1 MAVLGVWGLEVGAVA
16 ALVGEG
22 HDLVVVP
29 GDTDRL
35 PAELD
40 ACLVSGP
47 AVAAAAGLLAAHKR
61 TVATVFFPVLAL
73 VDPGCGPA
81 DLARV
86 LAVADDILT
95 LSASPVEGAG
105 RLRCLLAARERSLAA
120 RDRAAVAGEF
130 RQTMERLAG
139 GIAGEIDAPVEVLA
153 GNLEFL
159 GSAFAQ
165 VIAALDELAA
175 TAMAHEDGD
184 DAPDGSGALRLVGS
198 LAGLLADEDLRFAL
212 EEVPGAIRESQE
224 TLDRVAGLVAAVK
237 RTSEAD
243 TGIQGPSDVSL
254 ALEDAAALT
263 RHDWKYVAT
272 LATTAEP
279 DLPPVWLPAGVLR
292 QGLVFLMLRAARVLR
307 QGASPDGDLG
317 RIDLRAGLQG
327 EHVAVVV
334 ETSGPLAV
342 PDGPATGLDPAVTVL
357 FGRYGAG
364 VSRLEPSGRNGM
376 VDAVIVSLPCRS
388 RPGLGGDAA

>member
-22 HDLVVVP
+22 HELVVVP
-29 GDTDRL
+29 GEMDRL

-47 AVAAAAGLLAAHKR
+47 AVTAAAGLLAAHKR
-61 TVATVFFPVLAL
+61 IVAPDFFPVLAL

-105 RLRCLLAARERSLAA
+105 RLRCLLAAR
-120 RDRAAVAGEF
+120 DRAAVAGAF
-130 RQTMERLAG
+130 RQEMARLAG

-165 VIAALDELAA
+165 VIAALNELAA
-175 TAMAHEDGD
+175 TAMAHEDGN

-243 TGIQGPSDVSL
+243 AGIQGPSDVSL

-272 LATTAEP
+272 LDTLVEP
-279 DLPPVWLPAGVLR
+279 ELPPVWLPAGVLR
-292 QGLVFLMLRAARVLR
+292 LGLVFLLLRAARLLR

-317 RIDLRAGLQG
+317 HIAVQAGLQG

-342 PDGPATGLDPAVTVL
+342 PDGPATGLDPAVTNL
-357 FGRYGAG
+357 LGRYGAG
-364 VSRLEPSGRNGM
+364 ISRLEPSGRNGM

-388 RPGLGGDAA
+388 RPGLGGEAA

>member
-22 HDLVVVP
+22 HELVVVP
-29 GDTDRL
+29 GEMDRL

-47 AVAAAAGLLAAHKR
+47 AVTAAAGLLAAHKR
-61 TVATVFFPVLAL
+61 IVAPDFFPVLAL

-105 RLRCLLAARERSLAA
+105 RLRCLLAAR
-120 RDRAAVAGEF
+120 DRAAVAGAF
-130 RQTMERLAG
+130 RQEMARLAG

>member
-1 MAVLGVWGLEVGAVA
+1 MAVLGVWGLDVGAVV

-35 PAELD
+35 PVELD
-40 ACLVSGP
+40 TCLVSGP
-47 AVAAAAGLLAAHKR
+47 AATAAAGLLAAHKR
-61 TVATVFFPVLAL
+61 TVAPAFFPVLAL
-73 VDPGCGPA
+73 VAPGGGPA

-86 LAVADDILT
+86 LAVADDVLF

-120 RDRAAVAGEF
+120 RDRATSEREF
-130 RQTMERLAG
+130 RHAMERLAG

-165 VIAALDELAA
+165 VIAALDELAGA
-175 TAMAHEDGD
+175 AMAHDDD
-184 DAPDGSGALRLVGS
+184 DAPDGRDTLRLLGS
-198 LAGLLADEDLRFAL
+198 LAGLLGDEDLRFAL

-237 RTSEAD
+237 RTSEAG
-243 TGIQGPSDVSL
+243 TGVQGPSDVSL
-254 ALEDAAALT
+254 ALEDAAVLT
-263 RHDWKYVAT
+263 RHDWKYMAT
-272 LATTAEP
+272 LDTTVEP

-292 QGLVFLMLRAARVLR
+292 LGLVFLILRAARLLR
-307 QGASPDGDLG
+307 QGASPGGDLG
-317 RIDLRAGLQG
+317 HIAVQAGLQG

-342 PDGPATGLDPAVTVL
+342 ADGPATGLDPAVANL
-357 FGRYGAG
+357 LGRYGAG
-364 VSRLEPSGRNGM
+364 VSRLEPSTRNGM